1 LFENGVVVEEL
12 LLHSPQSYAQILYG
26 ELKAMLDRHGW
37 SLESI
42 DCFASAAGPGSFT
55 GVRVGLAAVKGFGEA
70 LGKPVIAVSNLEALA
85 ASGSKPLRAAILDA
99 RRGDIYCG
107 LFDEHLNVIV
117 PEHVTKPQAFFD
129 ALPAGD
135 IEFLTKK
142 GMRFE
147 HAPVTEIESALA
159 GTIAKIAAARFEAGA
174 VTDPAA
180 IDANYVRRCDAEM
193 LWTDS
198 R

>member
-1 LFENGVVVEEL
+1 
-12 LLHSPQSYAQILYG
+12 
-26 ELKAMLDRHGW
+26 MLDRHGW
-37 SLESI
+37 SLDSI

-70 LGKPVIAVSNLEALA
+70 LGKPAIAVSNLEALA
-85 ASGSKPLRAAILDA
+85 ACGSKPLRAAILDA
-99 RRGDIYCG
+99 RRGDIYCA
-107 LFDEHLNVIV
+107 LFDEHLNAIV
-117 PEHVTKPQAFFD
+117 PEHVTKPQTFFD

-147 HAPVTEIESALA
+147 HAPIIEIESALA
-159 GTIAKIAAARFEAGA
+159 GTIARIAAARLVAGNIS
-174 VTDPAA
+174 DPAA

-193 LWTDS
+193 LWTD